1 MNSKD
6 KATSQTGTPFYLSPE
21 IIEGKSYRYES
32 DIWALGIILYELTT
46 FRYPFHSKELTELY
60 KQITKKNVD
69 TNVLSFNYSADLKNM
84 IKSLLKKDPTRRPT
98 LA

>member
-1 MNSKD
+1 LLNSKD

-46 FRYPFHSKELTELY
+46 FRYPFHSK
-60 KQITKKNVD
+60 
-69 TNVLSFNYSADLKNM
+69 
-84 IKSLLKKDPTRRPT
+84 
-98 LA
+98 